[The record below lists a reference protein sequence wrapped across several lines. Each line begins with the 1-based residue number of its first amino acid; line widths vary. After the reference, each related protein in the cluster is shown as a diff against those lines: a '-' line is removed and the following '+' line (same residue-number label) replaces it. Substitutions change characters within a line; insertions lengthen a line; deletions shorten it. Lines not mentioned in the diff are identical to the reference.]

1 MPDPM
6 VLRNGKW
13 TMWAGDLSGGNYI
26 SNTDVS
32 QTGNAFLNGLHMGV
46 YHVTDMNMN
55 GYIDNTEFS
64 SIESVFRQGLY
75 SSVMYFEQ

>member
-26 SNTDVS
+26 SNTGVN
-32 QTGNAFLNGLHMGV
+32 QTRNAFLNGLHMGV
-46 YHVTDMNMN
+46 YHVIDMNMN
-55 GYIDNTEFS
+55 GYIDN
-64 SIESVFRQGLY
+64 IEANFIRLAYRQGIH
-75 SSVMYFEQ
+75 SPVMYFEQ